1 MAYPTVDAGKN
12 QVPPLDRRDTIAA
25 APTLRERLR
34 AGLMLAGLLSLAAVF
49 WIAMIRLAAM
59 V

>member
-1 MAYPTVDAGKN
+1 MAYPTVDTGESR
-12 QVPPLDRRDTIAA
+12 V
-25 APTLRERLR
+25 APKRGDLTAVTTTHHDRLR